1 MTLPK
6 LIKLVLPHTV
16 VATLL
21 LAPFAIQAA
30 DTASGEL
37 NTSSPTYDRIF
48 TGSVD
53 PNCNATS
60 SFSGTGVGVY
70 YQVFPFYSTSGEA
83 ADVEITNS
91 TVSDTTIS
99 IYCDFDPTDAS
110 LSLVAYDDDGGV
122 GLLSAI
128 TPAEAAILAPN
139 TTYYLVVSTF
149 SPGDTGTFDVILG
162 GDLLFGN
169 ASAATPV
176 PVMNIWGLFALI
188 SLMMAVTGNQMRK
201 GYRRGKSAG

>member
-48 TGSVD
+48 TASVD

-60 SFSGTGVGVY
+60 SFSGTVVGVY

-91 TVSDTTIS
+91 TVGDTTIS

-128 TPAEAAILAPN
+128 TPAEAAILLPTPPTISWCRPLAP
-139 TTYYLVVSTF
+139 
-149 SPGDTGTFDVILG
+149 VILVP
-162 GDLLFGN
+162 LMSYFVAISCL
-169 ASAATPV
+169 ATLVRHQYP
-176 PVMNIWGLFALI
+176 
-188 SLMMAVTGNQMRK
+188 
-201 GYRRGKSAG
+201 

>member
-1 MTLPK
+1 MPQ
-6 LIKLVLPHTV
+6 
-16 VATLL
+16 
-21 LAPFAIQAA
+21 APFRA
-30 DTASGEL
+30 L
-37 NTSSPTYDRIF
+37 
-48 TGSVD
+48 
-53 PNCNATS
+53 
-60 SFSGTGVGVY
+60 GVGVY

-149 SPGDTGTFDVILG
+149 SPGDTGTYVILG